1 MNPNTLAI
9 HSERLDHAVTNVL
22 AGDREAFRTII
33 VTCQP
38 SLCALVASILPSH
51 LEIDD
56 VVQQSFMIAYRKLPS
71 YAIGT
76 DFHAWISAI
85 ARFEALNE
93 RRRWIADQK
102 MLQQFTDHVRIQES
116 VGAIWEQGV
125 DLDTTLFTHLQQC
138 LTALDERAASMLRA
152 YYYDHQ
158 DTDALAQR
166 FGRDS
171 SWVRVTLFR
180 ARQALAA
187 CLRTKGVLSYE

>member
-1 MNPNTLAI
+1 MNSNVFAL
-9 HSERLDHAVTNVL
+9 HSELLDHAVTNVL

-38 SLCALVASILPSH
+38 TLCALVASILPSH

-56 VVQQSFMIAYRKLPS
+56 VVQQSFMIAYRKLAS
-71 YAIGT
+71 YAIGS

-85 ARFEALNE
+85 TRYEALNE

-116 VGAIWEQGV
+116 VGTIWEQGL
-125 DLDTTLFTHLQQC
+125 DLDTTLFTHLHQC
-138 LTALDERAASMLRA
+138 LVALDERAATLLRA

-158 DTDALAQR
+158 DTEALAQR
-166 FGRDS
+166 FGRDA

-187 CLRTKGVLSYE
+187 CLRTKGVLRYE